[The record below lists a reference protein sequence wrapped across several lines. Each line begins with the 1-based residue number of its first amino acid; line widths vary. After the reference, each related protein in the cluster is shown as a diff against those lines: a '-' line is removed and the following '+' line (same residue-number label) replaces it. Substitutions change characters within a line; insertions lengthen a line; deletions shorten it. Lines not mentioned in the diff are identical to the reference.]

1 VDPVRWRRP
10 AGVRLPQCTKLDP
23 GAVLRPQTAHSFDCL
38 DAASP
43 SRIHSSACLRSI
55 SRAKGSSAFSAA
67 WRQSLAW
74 CSHNST
80 CDDIGPTSCGH
91 LIPAGGQVAQSRRE
105 CPFVA
110 RSAEC
115 VQSPFLDFST
125 ARIALKKSLLAA
137 KCNTKTPRKV
147 FSRLCGAGA
156 TINEWREA
164 GAWPRLLRLCLKR
177 GCRLGPLAPD

>member
-1 VDPVRWRRP
+1 
-10 AGVRLPQCTKLDP
+10 
-23 GAVLRPQTAHSFDCL
+23 
-38 DAASP
+38 
-43 SRIHSSACLRSI
+43 
-55 SRAKGSSAFSAA
+55 
-67 WRQSLAW
+67 
-74 CSHNST
+74 
-80 CDDIGPTSCGH
+80 
-91 LIPAGGQVAQSRRE
+91 VAQSRRE

-177 GCRLGPLAPD
+177 GCRLGPLPRQIEIDLAPSRIDCQLGHLSALLGVLLICLLQFR